1 MRGEVLGGDGRKR
14 SGADVERDP
23 GDADAVGFERGE
35 ERRVE
40 VQSRC
45 RRGDGAGRARE
56 DRLVAR
62 LVVDFRRARDV
73 WRQRNGAVT
82 IQIVEERHVARQAQ
96 FEKAIASSDDGGA
109 RAARKR
115 ELAADFRR
123 MADAQLEERAIG
135 SEQALEQQLGFAPG
149 RLRRLEARLD
159 DSRVVQHDEVA
170 GRDESRQIGEREIG
184 ERGAIDVQQPA
195 ARALGRGHLR
205 DQLARQVVVEVGE
218 PQRRHGHRTV
228 PLLDSGHAFVRRRRA
243 VGRQQ
248 TARAR
253 RVRDCAI
260 VVTVGHE
267 TDHRQAVIGHRRGIC
282 RNHFV
287 SR

>member
-1 MRGEVLGGDGRKR
+1 MRGEILGRDRRER

-23 GDADAVGFERGE
+23 GDGDTVGFERGK

-73 WRQRNGAVT
+73 RRQRNGAVT
-82 IQIVEERHVARQAQ
+82 IQIVEERHVAKQAQ
-96 FEKAIASSDDGGA
+96 LEKAIAASDDGGA
-109 RAARKR
+109 RTARKR
-115 ELAADFRR
+115 ELAADLWR
-123 MADAQLEERAIG
+123 MADAELEERAIG
-135 SEQALEQQLGFAPG
+135 REHALEQQLDLAAG

-159 DSRVVQHDEVA
+159 DPRVVQHDEVA

-195 ARALGRGHLR
+195 AGAFGRGHLR

-218 PQRRHGHRTV
+218 PKGRHGRRMGPATRFSSR
-228 PLLDSGHAFVRRRRA
+228 PCAETSRRRPKA
-243 VGRQQ
+243 DFP
-248 TARAR
+248 ARSESR
-253 RVRDCAI
+253 RCSN
-260 VVTVGHE
+260 
-267 TDHRQAVIGHRRGIC
+267 C
-282 RNHFV
+282 WP
-287 SR
+287 